1 VADLAFAHDRGGSG
15 EPLVLVHG
23 IGSCWRC
30 WDPVVPLLR
39 EHHDVIALDLPG
51 YGESPA
57 VDGPPTVHAITDA
70 LDEALVAAGLEDS
83 HLVGN
88 SLGGWIVAELAA
100 RGRAR
105 TAVVIS
111 PAGLATQ
118 RETALARNTLGPAQ
132 KVAKRIAPMADR
144 LVATRPGRALLFNQ
158 MHARPWRVEPD
169 SAAHQLRMLA
179 RSESFVDTLD
189 WACSAEAQPRGL
201 DRISCPFRIVWG
213 TRDMVLPYRQAKRWE
228 RIVPGAELVTLK
240 GLGHLPMPDD
250 PELVADAILG
260 LTAARPRAPRQPA
273 AAPA

>member
-1 VADLAFAHDRGGSG
+1 VGELSLVHDRGGSG

-57 VDGPPTVHAITDA
+57 VNGEPTVYAITDA
-70 LDEALVAAGLEDS
+70 LEEALVAAGLEDA

-100 RGRAR
+100 HGRAK
-105 TAVVIS
+105 TAVAIS

-118 RETALARNTLGPAQ
+118 REIAFAKGTLGPAQ
-132 KVAKRIAPMADR
+132 RIARRIAPMADR
-144 LVATRPGRALLFNQ
+144 LVATRPARALLFNQ

-179 RSESFVDTLD
+179 GSESFVDTLE
-189 WACSAEAQPRGL
+189 WACSSGAQPRGL
-201 DRISCPFRIVWG
+201 DRIACPFRILWG
-213 TRDMVLPYRQAKRWE
+213 TRDLVLPYRQAKRWE
-228 RIVPGAELVTLK
+228 RLVPDAELVTLK
-240 GLGHLPMPDD
+240 GLGHLPMADD
-250 PELVADAILG
+250 PKLVAKSILEV
-260 LTAARPRAPRQPA
+260 TAAKPRAPRQPA